1 MVSTSTQK
9 NALGASPLHFACAD
23 GTDSLEVAEL
33 LLRNGAN
40 PSSVEASTGC
50 TPLHYAALVPNV
62 EYVQLLLRSGANP
75 LAEDQEDYLPL
86 DYAKDVYLS
95 EHIAVLT
102 SAGTAKRQGADAYDA
117 FLDNLCVTSGGGESL
132 HTTPLPSYHGGSGGD
147 DIDNLL
153 SELDMNGS
161 LTSSSPSTRAATG
174 GNQSKATE
182 QELQALLADIFT
194 REGVGAA
201 TSNKK
206 SLQRSTTS
214 KAIPIFQM
222 QAFEQGAKHAIRVM
236 KETVFNLQIQCEK
249 LQLQK
254 EQFEKAEKDAIT
266 KLGNLRAEMMKHQR
280 SGTVSA
286 KSGDGSGASGGAT
299 SIGIS
304 EEEVESRIRKAVDDA
319 VASEQSKIRNLEEDL
334 EDARQQQAVVAQS
347 AASEAKGS
355 GAKQHAEVV
364 AKLTQQ
370 LSQAQK
376 AATSDKWR
384 SAAEVDKLKSRTNKL
399 EEDLRAAHTQTEQLQ
414 SECDSLKAQLET
426 AEAAKAKLR
435 EDQASF
441 EANLKSQLQQKATTE
456 IAAAMKRAQAEVADT
471 MKKLKGEQKQLEK
484 KYLKEQ
490 AMRRKFY
497 NELEDLK
504 GKIRV
509 FCRVRPLSGSEK
521 DRGCAEAVSC
531 ADEYSIAVKYELRG
545 RPADASFEFDRV
557 FPNSGEGS
565 SQAEVFADTKR
576 LCQSACDGYNVCIFA
591 YGQTGSGKT
600 FTMMGKEDPPEL
612 LGVSPRARLELF
624 NIFKKDSDK
633 FSFSCKA
640 SMYEIYKS
648 ELVDLMTNVEGSDKP
663 KLYVKTDA
671 GGSVYVENGTVTGE
685 LNSAAELDKALESGM
700 ATRHVAA
707 TLMNSESSRSHL
719 VQIIF
724 IEATNLKSKVSTT
737 GKLTLVDLAG
747 SERADK
753 TGASGDTMEE
763 AKSINQSLSALGNVI
778 SALTTGK
785 AHVPYRDA
793 VLTQLMKDCLG
804 GNAKTLMF
812 VNVSPADYNAPETVS
827 SLQFAQRCKTV
838 TNKATASIE
847 TAQLKKLKQQLRQLK
862 AGGAAAASAGDG
874 DGGGGPSQ
882 GGPKKGGPGG
892 RKGPGGAHKKKK
904 KK

>member
-1 MVSTSTQK
+1 MQ
-9 NALGASPLHFACAD
+9 A
-23 GTDSLEVAEL
+23 
-33 LLRNGAN
+33 
-40 PSSVEASTGC
+40 
-50 TPLHYAALVPNV
+50 
-62 EYVQLLLRSGANP
+62 
-75 LAEDQEDYLPL
+75 
-86 DYAKDVYLS
+86 
-95 EHIAVLT
+95 
-102 SAGTAKRQGADAYDA
+102 
-117 FLDNLCVTSGGGESL
+117 
-132 HTTPLPSYHGGSGGD
+132 
-147 DIDNLL
+147 
-153 SELDMNGS
+153 
-161 LTSSSPSTRAATG
+161 
-174 GNQSKATE
+174 KAT
-182 QELQALLADIFT
+182 
-194 REGVGAA
+194 
-201 TSNKK
+201 
-206 SLQRSTTS
+206 
-214 KAIPIFQM
+214 PIFQT
-222 QAFEQGAKHAIRVM
+222 QAFEQGAKHAVRVM
-236 KETVFNLQIQCEK
+236 KELMFNLQVKCEK

-254 EQFEKAEKDAIT
+254 DQFEKAEKDAIA
-266 KLGNLRAEMMKHQR
+266 KLGNLRAQYMKSQR
-280 SGTVSA
+280 T
-286 KSGDGSGASGGAT
+286 AT
-299 SIGIS
+299 
-304 EEEVESRIRKAVDDA
+304 KAVAAAAIGGVDEAEVQKRVKAA
-319 VASEQSKIRNLEEDL
+319 VDTALEPEHAKIAALEKELSAVREEQV
-334 EDARQQQAVVAQS
+334 QAAEQ
-347 AASEAKGS
+347 AASEAKGED
-355 GAKQHAEVV
+355 AKKHAAAL
-364 AKLTQQ
+364 AKLTKQLAEAQTTAANETKRANADAKELNSKINELQQ
-370 LSQAQK
+370 K
-376 AATSDKWR
+376 I
-384 SAAEVDKLKSRTNKL
+384 E
-399 EEDLRAAHTQTEQLQ
+399 Q
-414 SECDSLKAQLET
+414 SEQQIEELTSTTDSLKDQLES
-426 AEAAKAKLR
+426 AEAAKAQLR
-435 EDQASF
+435 DEQATF
-441 EANLKSQLQQKATTE
+441 EANLKSQLQQKATAE
-456 IAAAMKRAQAEVADT
+456 IAAAMEKAHAEVAET
-471 MKKLKGEQKQLEK
+471 MKRLKADQKVLEK

-509 FCRVRPLSGSEK
+509 FCRVRPLSGSEIK
-521 DRGCAEAVSC
+521 RGCQAAVKC
-531 ADEYSIAVKYELRG
+531 PDEYSIGVKYEARG
-545 RPADASFEFDRV
+545 RPAKADFEFDRV
-557 FPNSGEGS
+557 FPNEGEGS
-565 SQAEVFADTKR
+565 TQAEVFADTKR
-576 LCQSACDGYNVCIFA
+576 LCQSACDGFNVCIFA

-612 LGVSPRARLELF
+612 LGVSPRARSELF

-633 FSFSCKA
+633 FSYVCKA

-648 ELVDLMTNVEGSDKP
+648 ELVDLLNTSSGSKP

-671 GGSVYVENGTVTGE
+671 SGSVYVENGTVTPE

-847 TAQLKKLKQQLRQLK
+847 TAQLKKLKAQLRQLQ
-862 AGGAAAASAGDG
+862 AGGAASAQPVAKSGP
-874 DGGGGPSQ
+874 GGGPR
-882 GGPKKGGPGG
+882 KGGPGG

-904 KK
+904 K